1 MAGSG
6 STGGSDS
13 PVLLLQKSPYSEV
26 MDLDSEDDAE
36 DISQFMIW
44 FLKILIWIALG
55 ICLSIEIP
63 CACAGKTGCEF
74 TYTPNGL
81 VREDFLND
89 FVSKSRSV
97 SQHDLFY
104 CRDCLMAQFSNGNL
118 IGKCKGHV
126 NRRFIKE
133 CWYKCGCGM
142 NCGNRVV
149 QRGITAKLQN
159 CKNYPLRCV
168 YDARMERLGSRTLED
183 VAKGAF
189 LYANKSGKW
198 SPLESCLKEAYKTL
212 VAGKPTMF
220 C

>member
-1 MAGSG
+1 
-6 STGGSDS
+6 
-13 PVLLLQKSPYSEV
+13 

-36 DISQFMIW
+36 DIFHDLVPKDSD
-44 FLKILIWIALG
+44 LDCSG
-55 ICLSIEIP
+55 DCLSIEIP

-97 SQHDLFY
+97 PQHDLFY
-104 CRDCLMAQFSNGNL
+104 CRNCLMAQFSNGNS

-149 QRGITAKLQN
+149 QRGITAKLQLN
-159 CKNYPLRCV
+159 SV

-198 SPLESCLKEAYKTL
+198 SLLESCLKEAYKTL
-212 VAGKPTMF
+212 VASKPTLF